1 MKIELNIDKVKQML
15 KNLMVIFCFLN
26 LGINPLEEDKIIC
39 ATLLKYS
46 LFMDLVNNMNIIWM
60 FLFFEPPSSATLLF
74 T

>member
-1 MKIELNIDKVKQML
+1 
-15 KNLMVIFCFLN
+15 MVIFCFLN
-26 LGINPLEEDKIIC
+26 LGVNPLEEDKIIC
-39 ATLLKYS
+39 TTLLKYS